1 MKEQIF
7 DFFKGIV
14 IGIANVIPGLS
25 GGTIAVV
32 LNIYHKFVNSLKNL
46 LSHPF
51 KTIKDIWGLLLG
63 IVVGIIISVKAI
75 QILIETFPIPTM
87 MLFVGLIIGAIPKI
101 YQNIKDEKKT
111 YIDIIVFIGFI
122 VILIGLP
129 FIPGSE
135 LDININLLTFIV
147 LFLVGLI
154 DACAMVIPGIS
165 GSMMLMIFGYY
176 VFILNLVNNFLKA
189 TVELN
194 FGNIIN
200 NLFLLIPFA
209 LGVLLGIVFISNLIS
224 RLIVKYG
231 RTFYCAILGLLIA
244 SPFVMIYSMVEEYG
258 ELMKNKLLLNIIIGL
273 ITLIIGSVI
282 SLLMSNINPKE
293 RT

>member
-154 DACAMVIPGIS
+154 AASAMVIPGIS

>member
-63 IVVGIIISVKAI
+63 IVVGTIISVKAI

-154 DACAMVIPGIS
+154 AASAMVIPGIS

>member
-32 LNIYHKFVNSLKNL
+32 LNIYHKFVNSLKYL

-154 DACAMVIPGIS
+154 AASAMVIPGIS

-258 ELMKNKLLLNIIIGL
+258 ELMKNKLLLNIIIG
-273 ITLIIGSVI
+273 
-282 SLLMSNINPKE
+282 
-293 RT
+293 